1 MLTYAILGFIM
12 AIASLWLAR
21 ISKIIDYSI
30 KNDYIAGSI
39 VCGII
44 AIIYAAMLL

>member
-1 MLTYAILGFIM
+1 MITYIIVGFLSAIVSVYC
-12 AIASLWLAR
+12 AV
-21 ISKIIDYSI
+21 ISRKVDISI

-44 AIIYAAMLL
+44 AIICAAMLL